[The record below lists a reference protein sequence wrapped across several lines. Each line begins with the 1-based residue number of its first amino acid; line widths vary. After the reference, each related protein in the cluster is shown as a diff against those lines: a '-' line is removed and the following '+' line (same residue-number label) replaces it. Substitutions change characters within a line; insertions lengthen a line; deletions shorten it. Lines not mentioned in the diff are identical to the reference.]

1 MKLPAARTVDL
12 RREPVDD
19 ILERVEQSLQ
29 VRIDRDTVVH
39 KRRSVGGRTDRGTWV
54 RIERRGL
61 DRIGIQGGDGT
72 PSAEALH
79 GIAKPTWYAGV
90 SWLDETERVMWRADE
105 TDLLPGAPVGGAI
118 VAEAPELSEE
128 WWAAL
133 NVSLDGL
140 AAQRTNRIA
149 TPDTVTITQELVTE
163 TTRRLFPDVDTTITQ
178 WVPAHADLNWA
189 NMTAPEFCI
198 FDWEDW
204 GMAPRGLDAATLW
217 GASLA
222 VPSLADRVRQERRD
236 DVESRDGKLMTLFVA
251 AKILGPYAHPEDP
264 RLDPARAVADR
275 VVKELQAD

>member
-1 MKLPAARTVDL
+1 MKLPAAQTGDL
-12 RREPVDD
+12 RREPVDA

-79 GIAKPTWYAGV
+79 GIAKPAWYASV
-90 SWLDETERVMWRADE
+90 SWLDENERVMWRADE
-105 TDLLPGAPVGGAI
+105 TDLLPATPVGGAI
-118 VAEAPELSEE
+118 VAKAPELSEE

-133 NVSLDGL
+133 NVSLDAL

-149 TPDTVTITQELVTE
+149 TPDTETITQELVTE
-163 TTRRLFPDVDTTITQ
+163 TTQRLFPDVDTTITQ

-189 NMTAPEFCI
+189 NMTAPEFCM

-236 DVESRDGKLMTLFVA
+236 DVDSRDGKLMTLFVA

-264 RLDPARAVADR
+264 RLDPARAVADQ
-275 VVKELQAD
+275 VVKELQAG